1 MELSDFGR
9 RLSEE
14 TGISRLMDDLG
25 KALASADENVCM
37 LGGGN
42 PGHIPEVEAILRE
55 SMQKILD
62 TPGEFEHALG
72 DYVTPQGDKDFINA
86 LVELLNKQFDWKV
99 TPSNVVLTNGSQTGF
114 FMLFNMLAGQYQDG
128 SRKKILLPLCPEY
141 IGYSDLGLADDFF
154 VANKPGIE
162 FIDDHTFKY
171 HVNFETL
178 DVSPDIAAIC
188 VSRPTNPTGNVVTD
202 QEIETLRAI
211 ARERNIP
218 LIIDNA
224 YGAPFPNVIF
234 SDVTPV
240 WDEGM
245 VMCMTLS
252 KLGLPGAR
260 TGIMIAPEDI
270 ASAIAN
276 MNAVL
281 SLAPGSLGSA
291 LAYELVNSGEI
302 TRISREIINPFYRAK
317 SVKAYEQFVSSLDG
331 LDVFLH
337 KPEGSMFLWLWMR
350 DLPITD
356 TELYNR
362 LKDRGVLIVPGSCFF
377 QGLQDDWRHKQECIR
392 VTFTQDEEMVERGI
406 AIICDEIRKIYSKS

>member
-1 MELSDFGR
+1 MNLSDFGE
-9 RLSEE
+9 RLCAE
-14 TGISRLMDDLG
+14 TGIGRLMHDLG
-25 KALASADENVCM
+25 AALAKADADTCM

-42 PGHIPEVEAILRE
+42 PGHIPEVEAILRQN
-55 SMQKILD
+55 MQKILD

-72 DYVTPQGDKDFINA
+72 DYVTPRGDEMFIGA
-86 LVELLNKQFDWKV
+86 LVDLLNEQFDWKV

-114 FMLFNMLAGQYQDG
+114 FMLFNMLAGQHSDG
-128 SRKKILLPLCPEY
+128 TRKKILFPLCPEY

-154 VANKPGIE
+154 IANKPGIE
-162 FIDDHTFKY
+162 LIDDHTFKY

-178 DVSPDIAAIC
+178 EVGEDIAAIC

-202 QEIETLRAI
+202 QEVDSLRAI
-211 ARERNIP
+211 AREKNIP

-245 VMCMTLS
+245 IMCMTLS
-252 KLGLPGAR
+252 KVGLPGAR
-260 TGIMIAPEDI
+260 TGIMIAPREI
-270 ASAIAN
+270 ATAIAN

-291 LAYELVNSGEI
+291 LAYELVKSGEI

-317 SVKAYEQFVSSLDG
+317 SVKAYEQFVGGLNG

-337 KPEGSMFLWLWMR
+337 KPEGSMFLWIWMR

-356 TELYNR
+356 QELYAR
-362 LKDRGVLIVPGSCFF
+362 LKDRGVLVVPGSYFF
-377 QGLQDDWRHKQECIR
+377 QGLQEDWRHRQECIR

-406 AIICDEIRKIYSKS
+406 AIICDEIRNTYSKA